1 MSGSVRV
8 ERESQHASEF
18 FSCRV
23 GDQWLGFPVDQVLE
37 VIVQQQLTPMPL
49 APPVVLGLINLRG
62 RIITEVDV
70 RKLVDMDAEA
80 TEKSG
85 HVVIVQ
91 SDQGEDVGLLV
102 DEVGEV
108 AAMDVQHYENMPDT
122 LDPVWLQIGEG
133 VLKAEDKVTVIA
145 NVDRL
150 LALSLPEEST
160 GGGLCEA
167 TAEQSLRH

>member
-1 MSGSVRV
+1 MSGSMRF
-8 ERESQHASEF
+8 ERELQHASEF

-23 GDQWLGFPVDQVLE
+23 GDQWLGFPVGQVLE

-70 RKLVDMDAEA
+70 RKLVGMDAQ
-80 TEKSG
+80 TDEKNG

-91 SDQGEDVGLLV
+91 IEAGEDVGLLV

-108 AAMDVQHYENMPDT
+108 AAMDAQNYENTPDT
-122 LDPVWLQIGEG
+122 LEPVWRQIGEG
-133 VLKAEDKVTVIA
+133 VLKGEDRVTVIA

-150 LALSLPEEST
+150 LALSLPEESA
-160 GGGLCEA
+160 GGGLCET
-167 TAEQSLRH
+167 TAEQPLRH